1 MFRLVSNLY
10 QKQRGVGTGPDI
22 TKEDIEVLDKECLT
36 KRKILSLLASF
47 YDPIRLLCAFLI
59 TLKIGMR
66 ELCSYEANE
75 DTPDGEKCNLD
86 WDDQLPAGL
95 EKKWKFLIKELV
107 MAKEIAF
114 SRGTKPKN
122 ALGSPEPICLWDASM
137 DAYSALIN

>member
-1 MFRLVSNLY
+1 M
-10 QKQRGVGTGPDI
+10 
-22 TKEDIEVLDKECLT
+22 
-36 KRKILSLLASF
+36 ASF

-59 TLKIGMR
+59 TLKVGLR
-66 ELCSYEANE
+66 KLCINEAYE

-95 EKKWKFLIKELV
+95 EKKWNFLIKLLV
-107 MAKEIAF
+107 MAKMIVF

-122 ALGSPEPICLWDASM
+122 AIGRLDPIGLWDASM